1 MANAIQGAALMTD
14 WEGGVEREAGKL
26 PMSFDGIGQI
36 VDVEGDLTKVLRTD
50 EVQANDNGL
59 VELGMARVGVP
70 GHPDASS
77 HALVTAQGRL
87 AIQDPR
93 LILQYYYATAP
104 IQMASQQVDHVL
116 HMVDEW
122 MTDGSRVYSSAA
134 AYD

>member
-1 MANAIQGAALMTD
+1 
-14 WEGGVEREAGKL
+14 
-26 PMSFDGIGQI
+26 MSFDGIGQI

-50 EVQANDNGL
+50 EVQGNGSDL
-59 VELGMARVGVP
+59 EELEMGVGAL

-77 HALVTAQGRL
+77 HALASVQARL
-87 AIQDPR
+87 VIQDPR
-93 LILQYYYATAP
+93 SSLQYYYATAP
-104 IQMASQQVDHVL
+104 IQMASQQVGHAL